1 MPVRSAECGVRS
13 VTMWIATRDLTQQLR
28 IPHSALGIL
37 VLLAACTPVTTRP
50 DFLPDPRAARL
61 VLDAPPARVTPEIAA
76 LVTAESLQAERMN
89 VPDGDVEPAW
99 SDPQS
104 RRPFRGTGRVPAP
117 AAPAKVPTWPVAD

>member
-76 LVTAESLQAERMN
+76 LVTAESLQGERMN
-89 VPDGDVEPAW
+89 VPDGHVETGGSAT
-99 SDPQS
+99 QA
-104 RRPFRGTGRVPAP
+104 RRPFRGAGDAP
-117 AAPAKVPTWPVAD
+117 DVAATLKRRSSA